1 MRQSYD
7 SLFQEK
13 QIGIGKKANSL
24 VEYVV
29 SDHKNAATTC
39 SAVRLIS

>member
-7 SLFQEK
+7 SFFQEK
-13 QIGIGKKANSL
+13 QIGIGEEADSL